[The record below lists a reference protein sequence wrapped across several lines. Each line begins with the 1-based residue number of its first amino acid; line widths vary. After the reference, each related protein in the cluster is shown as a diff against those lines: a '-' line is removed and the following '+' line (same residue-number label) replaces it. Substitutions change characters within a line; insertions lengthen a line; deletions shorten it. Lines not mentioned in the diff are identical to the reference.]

1 MKVDNIKSRPF
12 QRQQAITCKGGIYMK
27 SIIRWDP
34 FKTMRAWDPFDEMR
48 TMQREMDRLFERL
61 LGTERAGEIGR
72 FSLWMPLIESYSKE
86 GKLFIKAELPGV
98 DPKDLDV
105 TIDDRELVI
114 KGERK
119 AEKDEKEKDY
129 TYREISYG
137 SFERRF
143 VIPEGVKTEDLKA
156 AFANGILE
164 ISVPLPE
171 VPKAKKIEIKTEE
184 PKKIAAETTVKKA
197 A

>member
-1 MKVDNIKSRPF
+1 
-12 QRQQAITCKGGIYMK
+12 MK

-34 FKTMRAWDPFDEMR
+34 FRTMRAWDPFDEMR
-48 TMQREMDRLFERL
+48 AMQRDMDRLFDRL
-61 LGTERAGEIGR
+61 LGTERRGEVERIG
-72 FSLWMPLIESYSKE
+72 LWMPSIESYTKE

-98 DPKDLDV
+98 DPKDLDI
-105 TIDDRELVI
+105 TLDDREIVI

-119 AEKDEKEKDY
+119 AEKDEREKDY

-143 VIPEGVKTEDLKA
+143 VIPEDVKTEDLKA
-156 AFANGILE
+156 AFANGVLE
-164 ISVPLPE
+164 ISVPIPE

>member
-1 MKVDNIKSRPF
+1 
-12 QRQQAITCKGGIYMK
+12 MK
-27 SIIRWDP
+27 SLIRWDP
-34 FKTMRAWDPFDEMR
+34 FKAMRAWDPFDEMR
-48 TMQREMDRLFERL
+48 TMQRDMDRLFDRFLGSERTGEVGR
-61 LGTERAGEIGR
+61 LG
-72 FSLWMPLIESYSKE
+72 LWMPSIESYAKE
-86 GKLFIKAELPGV
+86 GKLFIKVELPGV
-98 DPKDLDV
+98 DPKDLEV
-105 TIDDRELVI
+105 SITDRELVI

-143 VIPEGVKTEDLKA
+143 VIPEGVKTDDLKA
-156 AFANGILE
+156 AFTNGILE
-164 ISVPLPE
+164 ISVPIPE

-184 PKKIAAETTVKKA
+184 PKKLAAETTAKKA

>member
-1 MKVDNIKSRPF
+1 
-12 QRQQAITCKGGIYMK
+12 MK

-34 FKTMRAWDPFDEMR
+34 FRSMRAWDPFDEMR
-48 TMQREMDRLFERL
+48 TMQREMDRLFDRL
-61 LGTERAGEIGR
+61 LGTERAGEVGR
-72 FSLWMPLIESYSKE
+72 LGLWMPSIESYTKE

-143 VIPEGVKTEDLKA
+143 LIPEGVKTEDLKA

-164 ISVPLPE
+164 ISVPVPE
-171 VPKAKKIEIKTEE
+171 VRKAKKIEIRAEE
-184 PKKIAAETTVKKA
+184 TKKLEAGTTVKKA

>member
-1 MKVDNIKSRPF
+1 
-12 QRQQAITCKGGIYMK
+12 MK

-34 FKTMRAWDPFDEMR
+34 FRAMRAWDPFDEMR
-48 TMQREMDRLFERL
+48 TMQRDMDRLFDRL
-61 LGTERAGEIGR
+61 LGGERAGDVIRHG
-72 FSLWMPLIESYSKE
+72 LWAPPIESFTKE
-86 GKLFIKAELPGV
+86 GKLFLKAELPGV
-98 DPKDLDV
+98 DPKDLDI
-105 TIDDRELVI
+105 TITDRELVI

-143 VIPEGVKTEDLKA
+143 VIPEGVKAEDLKA
-156 AFANGILE
+156 AFVNGILE
-164 ISVPLPE
+164 ISVPIPE
-171 VPKAKKIEIKTEE
+171 VPKAKKIEIKTQE
-184 PKKIAAETTVKKA
+184 PKKLEAETTAKKA

>member
-1 MKVDNIKSRPF
+1 
-12 QRQQAITCKGGIYMK
+12 
-27 SIIRWDP
+27 
-34 FKTMRAWDPFDEMR
+34 MRAWDPFDEMR
-48 TMQREMDRLFERL
+48 TMQRDMDRLFDRFLGSERTGEVGR
-61 LGTERAGEIGR
+61 LG
-72 FSLWMPLIESYSKE
+72 LWMPSIESYAKE
-86 GKLFIKAELPGV
+86 GKLFIKVELPGV

-105 TIDDRELVI
+105 SITDRELVI

-143 VIPEGVKTEDLKA
+143 VIPEGVKTDDLKA
-156 AFANGILE
+156 AFTNGILE
-164 ISVPLPE
+164 ISVPIPE

-184 PKKIAAETTVKKA
+184 PKKLAAETTAKKA

>member
-1 MKVDNIKSRPF
+1 MRIM
-12 QRQQAITCKGGIYMK
+12 QRDMERLFDRLVGTDKGG
-27 SIIRWDP
+27 
-34 FKTMRAWDPFDEMR
+34 EVGH
-48 TMQREMDRLFERL
+48 
-61 LGTERAGEIGR
+61 LG
-72 FSLWMPLIESYSKE
+72 LWMPSIESYTKD

-98 DPKDLDV
+98 EPKDLDV

-143 VIPEGVKTEDLKA
+143 MIPEGVRTDDLKA
-156 AFANGILE
+156 AFTNGIIE
-164 ISVPLPE
+164 ISVPIPE
-171 VPKAKKIEIKTEE
+171 VAKAKKIEIKTEE
-184 PKKIAAETTVKKA
+184 PKKLNAETTVKKA

>member
-1 MKVDNIKSRPF
+1 MKN
-12 QRQQAITCKGGIYMK
+12 
-27 SIIRWDP
+27 IIRWDP
-34 FKTMRAWDPFDEMR
+34 FRAMRVWDPFDEMR
-48 TMQREMDRLFERL
+48 TMHRELDKLFDRF
-61 LGTERAGEIGR
+61 LGTEREGEEKRVG
-72 FSLWMPLIESYSKE
+72 LWMPSIESYTKD

-105 TIDDRELVI
+105 TITDRELVV

-143 VIPEGVKTEDLKA
+143 LIPEGVKTEDLKA
-156 AFANGILE
+156 AFANGVRE
-164 ISVPLPE
+164 ISVPVPE
-171 VPKAKKIEIKTEE
+171 VPKAKKIEVKTEE
-184 PKKIAAETTVKKA
+184 PKKLETGTTIKKA

>member
-1 MKVDNIKSRPF
+1 
-12 QRQQAITCKGGIYMK
+12 
-27 SIIRWDP
+27 
-34 FKTMRAWDPFDEMR
+34 MRAWDPFDEMR
-48 TMQREMDRLFERL
+48 TMQRDMDRLFDRFLGSERTGEVGR
-61 LGTERAGEIGR
+61 LG
-72 FSLWMPLIESYSKE
+72 LWMPSIESYAKE
-86 GKLFIKAELPGV
+86 GKLFIKVELPGV

-105 TIDDRELVI
+105 SITDRELVI

-143 VIPEGVKTEDLKA
+143 VIPEGVKTDDLKA
-156 AFANGILE
+156 AFTNGILE
-164 ISVPLPE
+164 ISVPIPE

-184 PKKIAAETTVKKA
+184 PKKLGAETTAKKA

>member
-1 MKVDNIKSRPF
+1 MKN
-12 QRQQAITCKGGIYMK
+12 
-27 SIIRWDP
+27 IIRWDP
-34 FKTMRAWDPFDEMR
+34 FRAMRVWDPFDEMR
-48 TMQREMDRLFERL
+48 TMQRDMDRLFARL
-61 LGTERAGEIGR
+61 LGPEKAIEGGRIG
-72 FSLWMPLIESYSKE
+72 LWMPSIESYTKE
-86 GKLFIKAELPGV
+86 GKLFIKAELSGV
-98 DPKDLDV
+98 DPKDLDI
-105 TIDDRELVI
+105 TINDRELVI

-129 TYREISYG
+129 TYHEISYG

-143 VIPEGVKTEDLKA
+143 VIPEGVKAEDLKA

-171 VPKAKKIEIKTEE
+171 VPKARKIEIKTEE
-184 PKKIAAETTVKKA
+184 PKKLEAETKVKKA